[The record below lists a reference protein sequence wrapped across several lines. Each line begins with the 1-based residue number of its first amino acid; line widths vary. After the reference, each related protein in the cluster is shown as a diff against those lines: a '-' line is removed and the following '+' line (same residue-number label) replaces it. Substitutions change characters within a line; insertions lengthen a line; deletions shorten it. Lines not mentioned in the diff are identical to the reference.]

1 MSKNIWIGLIVIIA
15 LILAGWYFI
24 QSQQPQP
31 TAPATQVQP
40 ETTPATTSASPSET
54 EEMKQ
59 KMKQKM
65 KQNKT
70 VVNITSTGFS
80 PANITINVGDSVI
93 WRNGDSANHNVNS
106 APHPSHTTYSP
117 LNLGVIKP
125 GESKS
130 LTFPTVGTY
139 KYHDHPNPSL
149 TGSVTV
155 E

>member
-24 QSQQPQP
+24 QSQKPQP
-31 TAPATQVQP
+31 TTPATQVL

-54 EEMKQ
+54 EAMKQ
-59 KMKQKM
+59 SK
-65 KQNKT
+65 N
-70 VVNITSTGFS
+70 VVDIASTGFS
-80 PANITINVGDSVI
+80 PANITINVGDSVM
-93 WRNGDSANHNVNS
+93 WGNDDSANHTITS
-106 APHPSHTTYSP
+106 APHPTHTAYPP
-117 LNLGVIKP
+117 LTLGVIKP

-130 LTFPTVGTY
+130 LTFPTAGTY
-139 KYHDHPNPSL
+139 KYHDHLNPSL

>member
-15 LILAGWYFI
+15 LILAGWYFT
-24 QSQQPQP
+24 QSQKPQP

-40 ETTPATTSASPSET
+40 ETTLATTSASSSET
-54 EEMKQ
+54 EE
-59 KMKQKM
+59 M

-70 VVNITSTGFS
+70 VVNITSSGFS
-80 PANITINVGDSVI
+80 PANITINAGGSVI
-93 WRNGDSANHNVNS
+93 WRNGNSANHNVSS
-106 APHPSHTTYSP
+106 APHPIHTTYSP

-130 LTFPTVGTY
+130 LTFPTAGTY
-139 KYHDHPNPSL
+139 KYHDHLNPSL

>member
-1 MSKNIWIGLIVIIA
+1 MSKNIWIGLIVLIT

-24 QSQQPQP
+24 QSQKPQP
-31 TAPATQVQP
+31 TQAPATEAQP
-40 ETTPATTSASPSET
+40 KTTPATTSASPSET

-59 KMKQKM
+59 
-65 KQNKT
+65 NKT

-80 PANITINVGDSVI
+80 LANITINAGDSVI
-93 WRNGDSANHNVNS
+93 WRNGDSANHNVSS
-106 APHPSHTTYSP
+106 APHPIHTTYSP

-130 LTFPTVGTY
+130 LTFPTAGTY
-139 KYHDHPNPSL
+139 KYHDHLNPSL